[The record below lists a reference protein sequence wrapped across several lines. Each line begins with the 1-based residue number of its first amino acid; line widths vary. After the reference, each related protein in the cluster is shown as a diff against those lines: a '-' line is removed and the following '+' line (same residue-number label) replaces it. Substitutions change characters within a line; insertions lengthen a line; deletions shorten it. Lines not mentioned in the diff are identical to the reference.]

1 MGFELI
7 LELRTVFM
15 NAIHACTSKTAYFW
29 IHTDPF
35 IENAGKL
42 WNCLGSLARYHSS
55 TVNNLFCIPLSNE
68 KKDKIE

>member
-42 WNCLGSLARYHSS
+42 WNCLGSLNSKISFEYSEQFVLHT
-55 TVNNLFCIPLSNE
+55 TV
-68 KKDKIE
+68 K